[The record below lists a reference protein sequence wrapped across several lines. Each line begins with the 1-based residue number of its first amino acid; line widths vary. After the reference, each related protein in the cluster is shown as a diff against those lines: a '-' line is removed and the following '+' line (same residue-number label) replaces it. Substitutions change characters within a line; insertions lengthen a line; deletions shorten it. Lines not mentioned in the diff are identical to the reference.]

1 MQTDSIEL
9 GFLSIFALITF
20 FVFLII
26 SKYSYKISNGVLMD
40 DDFNKPQAFH
50 HEVVSRSGG
59 IASVICLLIFLGIY
73 YLLYSQ
79 VLYEYVFICSSLFF
93 LGYLDDTKIKIDPNI
108 RLSLM
113 VIFLIIFINVF
124 DIYISNIDLIF
135 LNFWLENKIFYYI
148 YTFMLLVYN

>member
-59 IASVICLLIFLGIY
+59 IASVILFTNIPWNLLLALF
-73 YLLYSQ
+73 
-79 VLYEYVFICSSLFF
+79 SSTL
-93 LGYLDDTKIKIDPNI
+93 
-108 RLSLM
+108 
-113 VIFLIIFINVF
+113 
-124 DIYISNIDLIF
+124 
-135 LNFWLENKIFYYI
+135 
-148 YTFMLLVYN
+148 

>member
-50 HEVVSRSGG
+50 HEVVSQKWRNSKCDLFTN
-59 IASVICLLIFLGIY
+59 IPWNLLLALF
-73 YLLYSQ
+73 
-79 VLYEYVFICSSLFF
+79 SSTL
-93 LGYLDDTKIKIDPNI
+93 
-108 RLSLM
+108 
-113 VIFLIIFINVF
+113 
-124 DIYISNIDLIF
+124 
-135 LNFWLENKIFYYI
+135 
-148 YTFMLLVYN
+148 

>member
-1 MQTDSIEL
+1 
-9 GFLSIFALITF
+9 
-20 FVFLII
+20 
-26 SKYSYKISNGVLMD
+26 MD

-79 VLYEYVFICSSLFF
+79 VLYEYVFICSSLF

-135 LNFWLENKIFYYI
+135 LNFLARE
-148 YTFMLLVYN
+148 

>member
-73 YLLYSQ
+73 LSGYMKKLFSRSNKN
-79 VLYEYVFICSSLFF
+79 SS
-93 LGYLDDTKIKIDPNI
+93 Y
-108 RLSLM
+108 
-113 VIFLIIFINVF
+113 
-124 DIYISNIDLIF
+124 
-135 LNFWLENKIFYYI
+135 
-148 YTFMLLVYN
+148 